1 MVHVKN
7 MTYFNVTMAN
17 VFASITYAMGKM
29 IVVITVTSQ
38 KQAVLIVVYVFDSFV
53 PLTQSVS

>member
-1 MVHVKN
+1 MKN
-7 MTYFNVTMAN
+7 ISDFNVTMAN
-17 VFASITYAMGKM
+17 VFGNIKYAMGKM

-38 KQAVLIVVYVFDSFV
+38 KQPVLIVVYVVDSFV

>member
-7 MTYFNVTMAN
+7 MTDFNVTMAN
-17 VFASITYAMGKM
+17 VFTSMTYAMREM

>member
-1 MVHVKN
+1 MKN
-7 MTYFNVTMAN
+7 MTDFNVTMAN
-17 VFASITYAMGKM
+17 VLRSMIYAMGKM